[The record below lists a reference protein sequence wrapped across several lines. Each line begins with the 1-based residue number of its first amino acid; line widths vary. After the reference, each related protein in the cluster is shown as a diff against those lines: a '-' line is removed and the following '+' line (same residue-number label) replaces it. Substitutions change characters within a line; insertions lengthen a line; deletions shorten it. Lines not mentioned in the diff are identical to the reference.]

1 MKGLNV
7 MCEVA
12 PRSKVRNPGERGS
25 DAVLSVEGTNFQA
38 TKLLD
43 KLQRRHLPARQ
54 TLQGGGGENA
64 TTILRRQ
71 TLSAFTSVYVKQISS
86 YSANGC
92 ETMTTREQS
101 VQSKAT

>member
-1 MKGLNV
+1 

-12 PRSKVRNPGERGS
+12 PRSKLRNPGERGS
-25 DAVLSVEGTNFQA
+25 GAVLSVEGGGTNFPA

-43 KLQRRHLPARQ
+43 KLQRRHLSARQ

-71 TLSAFTSVYVKQISS
+71 TLSAFTSVYVKQICR